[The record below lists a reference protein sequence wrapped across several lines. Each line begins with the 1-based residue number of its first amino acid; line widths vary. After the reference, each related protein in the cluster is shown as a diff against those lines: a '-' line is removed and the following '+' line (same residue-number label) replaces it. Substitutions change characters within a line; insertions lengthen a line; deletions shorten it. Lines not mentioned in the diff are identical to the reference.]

1 MMLESTKQQLQ
12 NALAMNGV
20 ILNTKKVG
28 GLRRNSTNVNK
39 SRSQKNLHSLNVQKS
54 SGGGT

>member
-1 MMLESTKQQLQ
+1 MLESTKQQLQ

-20 ILNTKKVG
+20 ILNTKKV

>member
-1 MMLESTKQQLQ
+1 MLESTKQQLQ

-54 SGGGT
+54 SGGGGT